1 MAEIN
6 SHLLLA
12 TDTVA
17 VWDVLCSGTCK
28 HKSAEEC
35 VSTTHLVFP
44 YRGVYVHHT
53 GQVETVVEANQVVFF
68 NEVNPIELAILLKA
82 AMQVYRSES
91 MRRRCW
97 SWRLPTFS
105 IPKIESFSTGL
116 ACVSM
121 RARSCSQRL
130 GVIVLPA
137 E

>member
-6 SHLLLA
+6 SHPLLA

-53 GQVETVVEANQVVFF
+53 GQVETVAEANQVVFF
-68 NEVNPIELAILLKA
+68 NESEPYRVSHPLEGGDASLSIGIYEPMPLDLPPATSLHTHNQSPFNTPPI
-82 AMQVYRSES
+82 
-91 MRRRCW
+91 
-97 SWRLPTFS
+97 P
-105 IPKIESFSTGL
+105 
-116 ACVSM
+116 
-121 RARSCSQRL
+121 
-130 GVIVLPA
+130 
-137 E
+137 

>member
-6 SHLLLA
+6 SHPLLA

-53 GQVETVVEANQVVFF
+53 GQVETVAEANQVVFF
-68 NEVNPIELAILLKA
+68 NESEP
-82 AMQVYRSES
+82 YRVSHPCPAS
-91 MRRRCW
+91 ARVTSLPRR
-97 SWRLPTFS
+97 PFTAG
-105 IPKIESFSTGL
+105 P
-116 ACVSM
+116 
-121 RARSCSQRL
+121 ARTR
-130 GVIVLPA
+130 
-137 E
+137 